1 MPGNSIGGMA
11 NLSDSGVEKMKNDY
25 TYLDAA
31 IIRRI
36 KDGASEFKSIHSGKV
51 EAEALAIT
59 FMNRENT
66 YELSRYTDRRLQ
78 ALRKKGVI
86 VYRNRE
92 WRINDEQ

>member
-1 MPGNSIGGMA
+1 
-11 NLSDSGVEKMKNDY
+11 MKNDY
-25 TYLDAA
+25 TCLDAA

-36 KDGASEFKSIHSGKV
+36 KGGSREFKSIHYGMV
-51 EAEALAIT
+51 EAEALAIA

-78 ALRKKGVI
+78 ALRKKGAI